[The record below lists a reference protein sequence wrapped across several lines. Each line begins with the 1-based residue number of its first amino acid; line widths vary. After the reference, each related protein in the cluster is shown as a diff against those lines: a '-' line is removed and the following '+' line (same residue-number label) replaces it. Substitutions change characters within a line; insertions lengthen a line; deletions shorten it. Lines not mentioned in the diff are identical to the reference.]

1 MQHND
6 TFEGTVEGIDAVFSF
21 KKLKF
26 RDTEKV
32 LSLIEDFR
40 SGNNAKKQVGCI
52 REAFEICVARW
63 SRVEPLSDWDL
74 VIDLQEAV
82 KVLNVALKG
91 HHPSEADAKK

>member
-1 MQHND
+1 MHNE
-6 TFEGTVEGIDAVFSF
+6 TFEGSVDGIEAVFQF

-26 RDTEKV
+26 RQTEKV

-52 REAFEICVARW
+52 REAFDICVAGW
-63 SRVEPLSDWDL
+63 SRSEAIEDWDL

-91 HHPSEADAKK
+91 HHPNEADAKK